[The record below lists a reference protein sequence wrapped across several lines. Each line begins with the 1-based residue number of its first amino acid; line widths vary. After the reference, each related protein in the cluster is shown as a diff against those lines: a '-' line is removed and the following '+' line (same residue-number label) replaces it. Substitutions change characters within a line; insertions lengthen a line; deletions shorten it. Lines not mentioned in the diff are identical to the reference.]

1 MKKRS
6 TDKPVRKTYDSPKL
20 VVYGKVSELTEG
32 GRGHARRGSSG
43 KGGGKRGRKGRGHGG
58 SRS

>member
-1 MKKRS
+1 MKQRS

-20 VVYGKVSELTEG
+20 AVYGKVSELTEG
-32 GRGHARRGSSG
+32 GRGKRPKPHGGGRR
-43 KGGGKRGRKGRGHGG
+43 GGKRGRGHGG